1 MSKPLNDVQS
11 HRTNG
16 GTAPLCIDGIDL
28 PDAPPPSPNGR
39 IVYEHMG
46 IHIDHEGGWHYHGSP
61 IRRKELVCL
70 FASALMRDGDG
81 RHWLVT
87 PAEMGP
93 IDVDDAP
100 FLAVEM
106 FIAGNGAE
114 QCISFRTNIDEIV
127 TIDDEHPLRLGE
139 ATQTGET
146 VPYVVLRRR
155 LEARL
160 TRAVYYDLVELATE
174 TEIDGQKCYA
184 VWSRGRQFPLSWID
198 EAA

>member
-1 MSKPLNDVQS
+1 MPALSAD
-11 HRTNG
+11 
-16 GTAPLCIDGIDL
+16 AIDL
-28 PDAPPPSPNGR
+28 PDAPPPSPGGR

-46 IHIDHEGGWHYHGSP
+46 IRIDHEGTWYYHGSP

-70 FASALMRDGDG
+70 FASALTRDDSG

-93 IDVDDAP
+93 IDVDDVP

-106 FIAGNGAE
+106 FVAGSGDA

-127 TIDDEHPLRLGE
+127 TVDDEHPLRLRREPETGE
-139 ATQTGET
+139 A
-146 VPYVVLRRR
+146 VPYVVVRRR

-160 TRAVYYDLVELATE
+160 TRAVYYDLVERAVE
-174 TEIDGQKCYA
+174 AEINGQRQFT
-184 VWSRGRQFPLSWID
+184 VWSRGCQFPLVPKN
-198 EAA
+198 EAV